1 MATVIVMPRLS
12 PTMEEGVLAKWTKN
26 EGDKIAPGDIIA
38 EVETDKANMDFPL
51 EDEGVLL
58 KQLAK
63 AGETVKLGA
72 PVGILGEAGE
82 DVSQVLAEIQGGG
95 AAPKAEAKEEAKPE
109 AKAEAKPEAKP
120 EAKAEAKPA
129 QKSEKTAESAEKSE
143 KTAEKAAKTGENAE
157 KPAQVAEK
165 GAKAE
170 AAEAAAPAEGESEGE
185 DAGEAGGARTVASP
199 LARRLAGDAGLDIR
213 KVKGTGPGGRIIK
226 RDIEAAVAAG
236 KKAPAPKQ
244 DEPGKAAA
252 PADKGGKA
260 ETGDKTAGAQQLAA
274 GDELVPLS
282 MMRRTAAKRLV
293 ESKQT
298 VPHFYLTSEAPVD
311 ALLAFREQ
319 LNAAGAPS
327 PLSDKGDTAGKGG
340 DKVSVNDLVL
350 KALARALRVVPAA
363 NMSIAPDGQHLIKHN
378 RVDISVAVALE
389 DGLITP
395 VVRAADQKSLGAIS
409 REVRELAGRGRD
421 KKLRP
426 EEYTGGTF
434 SLTNLGMFGIRE
446 FFAIINP
453 PESGILAVGKVDK
466 RAVVVEHDGRDEVKV
481 ERRMTLTLSCDHR
494 VIDGALGA
502 KLLAEVVRGL
512 SQPMLLVL

>member
-82 DVSQVLAEIQGGG
+82 DVSQLLAEIQGGG
-95 AAPKAEAKEEAKPE
+95 AAPKADAKDEAKTDAKP
-109 AKAEAKPEAKP
+109 AAKADVKAEAKT
-120 EAKAEAKPA
+120 EAKPA
-129 QKSEKTAESAEKSE
+129 QGSEKTAESAEKSE

-157 KPAQVAEK
+157 KPAQAAEK

-170 AAEAAAPAEGESEGE
+170 PAEAEGDDAEASGDG
-185 DAGEAGGARTVASP
+185 RTVASP

-236 KKAPAPKQ
+236 KKAPAQKQ

-252 PADKGGKA
+252 APDKTDRGDKT
-260 ETGDKTAGAQQLAA
+260 ETGDKTDKSAGAPQLAA

-319 LNAAGAPS
+319 LNAAAAPS

>member
-58 KQLAK
+58 KQIAK

-95 AAPKAEAKEEAKPE
+95 AAPKAEAKTEAKSEAKTE
-109 AKAEAKPEAKP
+109 AKAEAKT
-120 EAKAEAKPA
+120 EAKPA
-129 QKSEKTAESAEKSE
+129 QKSEKTAESADKNE

-157 KPAQVAEK
+157 KPAQAAEK
-165 GAKAE
+165 SAKAE
-170 AAEAAAPAEGESEGE
+170 PAEAEGDDAEASADG
-185 DAGEAGGARTVASP
+185 RTVASP

-226 RDIEAAVAAG
+226 RDIEAAIAAG
-236 KKAPAPKQ
+236 KQAPEQKAA
-244 DEPGKAAA
+244 EPGKAAA
-252 PADKGGKA
+252 APDKGDK
-260 ETGDKTAGAQQLAA
+260 TDKSDKTAGAQQLAA

-282 MMRRTAAKRLV
+282 MMRRTAAKRLI

-319 LNAAGAPS
+319 LNAAAAPS
-327 PLSDKGDTAGKGG
+327 PFGDKGDTAAKGG

-453 PESGILAVGKVDK
+453 PESGILAVGKVEK